1 MRRINSHVEL
11 GPWSAN
17 FEPRDIDIAGAD
29 IVVLVEVWERNDY
42 RVDLE
47 NGLTGTVL
55 DIGANIGAFT
65 VLASL
70 AGAERVVAVEPQPD
84 NFKRLCHHVASND
97 LVNEVRLI
105 NAAVAPPGISN
116 VDMIGVG
123 GGARSIPG
131 GPIPTVD
138 LHDLIDEFAPISMMK
153 MDIEGGEYPIFA
165 ALDVRQLAYV
175 ERISMEWH
183 GPASPHLAH
192 LRGDE
197 FGGLVSKL
205 ADAGAVETFGHPRS
219 GGILHWR
226 KY

>member
-1 MRRINSHVEL
+1 MRRINSHVTL
-11 GPWSAN
+11 GPWEAN
-17 FEPRDIDIAGAD
+17 FDPRDIDIAGAD

-47 NGLTGTVL
+47 NGLQGTVL

-65 VLASL
+65 VLAAK
-70 AGAERVVAVEPQPD
+70 AGADLVVSVEPQPD
-84 NFKRLCHHVASND
+84 NFARLAHHVASNRVED
-97 LVNEVRLI
+97 RVLMMH
-105 NAAVAPPGISN
+105 AAVAPPGISS
-116 VDMIGVG
+116 VDMIGEG
-123 GGARSIPG
+123 GGARSIPH
-131 GPIPTVD
+131 GPIGTVD
-138 LHDLIDEFAPISMMK
+138 LHALIDQFAPISMMK

-183 GPASPHLAH
+183 GPASPHLSH

-197 FGGLVSKL
+197 FGPLVAKL